1 MSTIY
6 LDTIIKSDIQ
16 TVFDLAR
23 DIDLHQNQLLKQEK
37 TFAGRTSG
45 LIERRRNGNMESKTF
60 RNLSNPDYKNYQHEE
75 PYHFTDTMLKV
86 LSNP

>member
-23 DIDLHQNQLLKQEK
+23 DIDLHQNQLLKQAK
-37 TFAGRTSG
+37 KQFAGE
-45 LIERRRNGNMESKTF
+45 LQD
-60 RNLSNPDYKNYQHEE
+60 L
-75 PYHFTDTMLKV
+75 LKKAKR
-86 LSNP
+86 